1 MKRLLVATGLF
12 LLFPGITRAAPTLY
26 EAIQESA
33 RKELMIDASGRPKAD
48 PFVARFVS
56 LTIDP
61 SFPPVAPD
69 EMDKLLAS
77 DYGGLCSKRAIR
89 SAMNWG
95 ECAPYLKR
103 LQNVLRTEETIRNVG
118 RDLQVIATSFELSI
132 DGYPG
137 RTATLP
143 SRYASLVLLW
153 SAGTNVSDVDPS
165 KTRIRMTSFPRD
177 PAWST
182 AVTDLQ
188 NEINGLFGNERT
200 SAVWRY
206 QYGVRYVRGS
216 RKEFPPPVTATGSG
230 PGTEGQYLTKRWND
244 VENRLLSLWVI
255 LPDHLKSEKIVL
267 KKGEILFFP
276 AIDLEDVIGWAFI
289 ETCPSG
295 NTQAAGCF
303 GVTIPTQP
311 PQEIFITGDVG
322 LQWKLP
328 IEPVFPALISSPE
341 DACTGTR
348 CPAIEGGRYPEPP
361 PDGTGLCTF
370 PFARSGYLC
379 RDVEGTEESICE
391 NMIER
396 GQGQE
401 DAIIL
406 VGCKAGAKY
415 QTDSGPNVCRD
426 LLWRNSNA
434 DPAAQTCK
442 NCSVTIECRG
452 DCPKGSGYAA
462 PKDANGVIRI
472 CIPSAPTFPPKYMV
486 MHELKHAQQ
495 LCRLPIGRKL
505 YETGDTATCCL
516 REREAHALSCEAMM
530 EDGMFRNTTITTE
543 ECVSALSNRSCSTTA
558 CSSAALPQNLY
569 DRIRQAAAT
578 NTVTP
583 EVCSVA
589 IDRTKWDARSQ
600 GAFDGL
606 QSVSNALC
614 QTTYQNTIGNTM
626 CYLGQV
632 MEESLEEHRLI
643 SGRSPFVAADEAYP
657 WEACESPDPAY
668 ATLLTP
674 PPQTFADL
682 PAYRPRTLLGQF
694 DRALCQING
703 LPSTS
708 LPVLCGTNAE
718 RRLIPPLTSYIDIA
732 RGLVQQIADVGI
744 TTERFQGLG
753 KGIGNRIGTML
764 YASYI
769 ERASRS
775 LEEVISMSAD
785 IFENLTRIDFAPDAC
800 PRNASGD
807 EALTGYPKCFP

>member
-1 MKRLLVATGLF
+1 SV
-12 LLFPGITRAAPTLY
+12 
-26 EAIQESA
+26 
-33 RKELMIDASGRPKAD
+33 RKELMIDATGKAKAD
-48 PFVARFVS
+48 LFVARFVS

-61 SFPPVAPD
+61 TFPPIAPN
-69 EMDKLLAS
+69 EMNKLLAS
-77 DYGGLCSKRAIR
+77 DYGGLCSVHAIR
-89 SAMNWG
+89 SAMNYG
-95 ECAPYLKR
+95 ECAPYMKR

-118 RDLQVIATSFELSI
+118 RDLQAIATSFELGI

-137 RTATLP
+137 RIATLP

-153 SAGTNVSDVDPS
+153 SAGTNVSGVDLS
-165 KTRIRMTSFPRD
+165 KMLIRMTSLPRN
-177 PAWST
+177 PAWSP

-188 NEINGLFGNERT
+188 NIVNGLLGNERT
-200 SAVWRY
+200 AAVWRY

-216 RKEFPPPVTATGSG
+216 RREFPPPVTATGSG

-244 VENRLLSLWVI
+244 VENRLLGLWSI
-255 LPDHLKSEKIVL
+255 LPEHLKAEKIIL

-276 AIDLEDVIGWAFI
+276 AIDLGDVIGWAFI

-328 IEPVFPALISSPE
+328 LEPVFPALISSPE

-379 RDVEGTEESICE
+379 RNVESTEESICE
-391 NMIER
+391 NMVER
-396 GQGQE
+396 GQSQE

-406 VGCKAGAKY
+406 AGCEAGAEY
-415 QTDSGPNVCRD
+415 QTDQGPNVCRD

-434 DPAAQTCK
+434 DPTAQTCK
-442 NCSVTIECRG
+442 NCSVTLECRG
-452 DCPKGSGYAA
+452 DCLGNTSVTS
-462 PKDANGVIRI
+462 PKDANGGIRI
-472 CIPSAPTFPPKYMV
+472 CIPSAPALPPKYMV
-486 MHELKHAQQ
+486 MRELKHAQQ
-495 LCRLPIGRKL
+495 LCRLPAGRKL
-505 YETGDTATCCL
+505 YEIGDTATCCM
-516 REREAHALSCEAMM
+516 REREAHAVSCEAMM
-530 EDGMFRNTTITTE
+530 ADGMFRETTITTE
-543 ECVSALSNRSCSTTA
+543 ECVSALSNRSCSTTT
-558 CSSAALPQNLY
+558 CSSAVLPQNLY

-583 EVCSVA
+583 EACSVA

-600 GAFDGL
+600 GLFDGL

-626 CYLGQV
+626 CYLGQM

-657 WEACESPDPAY
+657 WEACASPDPAY

-682 PAYRPRTLLGQF
+682 PAYRPRSLLEQF

-703 LPSTS
+703 LPPAN
-708 LPVLCGTNAE
+708 LPVLCSTNTE
-718 RRLIPPLTSYIDIA
+718 RRLIPPLASYIDIA
-732 RGLVQQIADVGI
+732 RGFVQQIADQSI

-753 KGIGNRIGTML
+753 KGIGSRVGTLL

-775 LEEVISMSAD
+775 LEEVISLSSD
-785 IFENLTRIDFAPDAC
+785 IFEHLTRIDFAPDMC

-807 EALTGYPKCFP
+807 ESLTGYPKCFP